1 MLRAYGDGTLFGEPY
16 GEGPVQVIWFHG
28 WARRGEDFA
37 AAAKELSERGVAS
50 VALDLPGF
58 GASPVPTLAGGAR
71 HYAELV
77 LPAIRDIGEGPFV
90 LVGHS
95 FGGTVACVLAANHP
109 EVVRSL
115 VVSGAPLLRSPSTR
129 PSPLT
134 YRATRWLHARGIVSD
149 ARIEAAR
156 QKYGSSD
163 YRRASGILRD
173 VLVISVNE
181 SYEKELS
188 NLDVPV
194 TLLWGEEDREVPLDV
209 ARRASGYMSTTHTMQ
224 SLPGVGHL
232 VPSDAPGE
240 LANVVGALV

>member
-1 MLRAYGDGTLFGEPY
+1 MLRAYGDGSVFGEPY
-16 GEGPVQVIWFHG
+16 GEGPVRVIWLHG

-37 AAAKELSERGVAS
+37 AAAKELSQRGISS

-58 GASPVPTLAGGAR
+58 GASPVPARAGGAR

-77 LPAIRDIGEGPFV
+77 LPAVREIGEGPFV

-95 FGGTVACVLAANHP
+95 FGGTVACALAASHP
-109 EVVRSL
+109 ELVRSL
-115 VVSGAPLLRSPSTR
+115 VLTGAPLLRSPSTR
-129 PSPLT
+129 PSPWS

-156 QKYGSSD
+156 QKHGSSD

-181 SYEKELS
+181 SYEEELS

-194 TLLWGEEDREVPLDV
+194 TLLWGEDDREVPFDV
-209 ARRASGYMSTTHTMQ
+209 ARRASVLMSTTHTMQ
-224 SLPGVGHL
+224 SLAGVGHL
-232 VPSDAPGE
+232 VPSDAPHE
-240 LANVVGALV
+240 LANVVGALA